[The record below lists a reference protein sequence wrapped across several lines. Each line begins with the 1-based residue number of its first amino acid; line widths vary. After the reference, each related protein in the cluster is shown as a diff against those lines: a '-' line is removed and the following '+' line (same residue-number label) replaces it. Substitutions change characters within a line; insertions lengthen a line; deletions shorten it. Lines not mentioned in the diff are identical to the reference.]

1 MVFKILKSSATNI
14 LKCLSFHVFT
24 VPFKGI
30 DHSSIKNLKGET
42 MKKLFI
48 VLCVAGLVGCSS
60 NKKEVVDTTQSDA
73 SKTAQEA
80 AEAAKTA
87 TQTAKDAIDNATKD
101 LKDAATDLKDK
112 ATEKA
117 NADADSAEGMTNF
130 GEYTGTETSKLTCT
144 NGDDVR
150 TITVLD
156 GPDGGCGV
164 VYNKAGESRTVAIA
178 KYAKD
183 HCSKVQD
190 KMRANL
196 EAPGFTC
203 Q

>member
-1 MVFKILKSSATNI
+1 
-14 LKCLSFHVFT
+14 
-24 VPFKGI
+24 
-30 DHSSIKNLKGET
+30 

-48 VLCVAGLVGCSS
+48 ALCVAGLVGCSS
-60 NKKEVVDTTQSDA
+60 SKKEVVDTTQSDA

-80 AEAAKTA
+80 AETAKTA
-87 TQTAKDAIDNATKD
+87 TENAKDAIENAAKD
-101 LKDAATDLKDK
+101 LKDAAEDLKEK
-112 ATEKA
+112 ATAETQ
-117 NADADSAEGMTNF
+117 NASNTADF

-150 TITVLD
+150 TISVLD
-156 GPDGGCGV
+156 GADGGCGV
-164 VYNKAGESRTVAIA
+164 VYNKNGETKTVAVA
-178 KYAKD
+178 KYTKD
-183 HCSKVQD
+183 HCTKVQD